1 MYWNMSLLINFYLVD
16 SDSIW
21 RKNRCVRDTE
31 RAYIWSKHW
40 NHSHFCKSFNFLK
53 VFLISLLFMHAWLY
67 IITLI
72 YFHDS
77 FTGFSH
83 WGIRAKS
90 TIAILHKTWR
100 MPQENRNRK
109 VIQIIY
115 EKLWFNEYHISTQ
128 AMAQWLCLIRNL
140 TYKVQLHFHLL
151 SSFQE
156 ETVILHLRPEVP
168 P

>member
-1 MYWNMSLLINFYLVD
+1 MSLLINFYLVD

-53 VFLISLLFMHAWLY
+53 VFLIFIIIHA
-67 IITLI
+67 IMVITLI
-72 YFHDS
+72 YFHNS

-83 WGIRAKS
+83 WSIRAKS
-90 TIAILHKTWR
+90 TIAILHKTRR

-109 VIQIIY
+109 VRQIIY
-115 EKLWFNEYHISTQ
+115 EKLWFNEYQISTQ
-128 AMAQWLCLIRNL
+128 AMVQWLCLIRNW

-151 SSFQE
+151 SSLQE
-156 ETVILHLRPEVP
+156 ETIILHLRPEVP

>member
-1 MYWNMSLLINFYLVD
+1 MSLLINFYLVD

-21 RKNRCVRDTE
+21 GENRCVRDTE
-31 RAYIWSKHW
+31 RAYIWSKHR
-40 NHSHFCKSFNFLK
+40 NHSHFCKRFNFLK
-53 VFLISLLFMHAWLY
+53 VFLIFIIIHA
-67 IITLI
+67 IMVITLI
-72 YFHDS
+72 YFHNS

-83 WGIRAKS
+83 WSIRAKS

-109 VIQIIY
+109 VRQIIY
-115 EKLWFNEYHISTQ
+115 EKLWFNEYQISTQ
-128 AMAQWLCLIRNL
+128 AMVQWLCLIRNW

-151 SSFQE
+151 SSLQE
-156 ETVILHLRPEVP
+156 ETIILHLRPEVP

>member
-1 MYWNMSLLINFYLVD
+1 MSLLINFYLVD

-53 VFLISLLFMHAWLY
+53 VFLIFIIYACMVIYNNIYLFSWF
-67 IITLI
+67 I
-72 YFHDS
+72 
-77 FTGFSH
+77 TGFSH
-83 WGIRAKS
+83 WSIRAKS

-156 ETVILHLRPEVP
+156 ETIILHLRPEVP

>member
-1 MYWNMSLLINFYLVD
+1 MTAFEEKTDVLETLKGHTYGPSTEITAISVSLLTFWKY
-16 SDSIW
+16 
-21 RKNRCVRDTE
+21 
-31 RAYIWSKHW
+31 
-40 NHSHFCKSFNFLK
+40 FL
-53 VFLISLLFMHAWLY
+53 SLLFMHAWLY

-83 WGIRAKS
+83 WSIRAKS

-156 ETVILHLRPEVP
+156 ETIILHLRPEVP

>member
-1 MYWNMSLLINFYLVD
+1 MSLLINFHLVD

-40 NHSHFCKSFNFLK
+40 NHSHFCKSFNCLK
-53 VFLISLLFMHAWLY
+53 VFLIFIIYAWLY

-83 WGIRAKS
+83 WSIRAKS

-156 ETVILHLRPEVP
+156 ETIILHLRPEVP